1 MVIYLTELSILAI
14 KDQQVCLI
22 QLQLSSHK
30 LEDKSEFLIRFISSS
45 FLLVLLDYNE

>member
-22 QLQLSSHK
+22 QLQLSSK
-30 LEDKSEFLIRFISSS
+30 II
-45 FLLVLLDYNE
+45 